1 MSAPSAPSVP
11 ETTSFAAELRAAT
24 TSDHGGAEGSGF
36 MQALMDGALDAT
48 AVGDLAARLLPVYRS
63 METATATYGD
73 DAVLGPVLDPGLIR
87 TPSLEADVAVLRP
100 EACPSPAVERYL
112 ARLTAAQGRPD
123 LLLAHHYTRYLGDL
137 SGGQAIGALVRR
149 HYALPSQ
156 ATTFYDFPD
165 IADPMAFKRRYREH
179 LDRLPALGVD
189 TAAFIGE
196 VRTAYALNRGLI
208 DELGALHAPRA

>member
-1 MSAPSAPSVP
+1 MSAPSLP

-24 TSDHGGAEGSGF
+24 QPDHGAAEGAGF
-36 MQALMDGALDAT
+36 MQALMEGALDAS

-87 TPSLEADVAVLRP
+87 TPSLETDVAALRP
-100 EACPSPAVERYL
+100 EVGPSPAVEVYL
-112 ARLTAAQGRPD
+112 ARLTAVCGRPD

-149 HYALPSQ
+149 HYGLSES
-156 ATTFYDFPD
+156 ATSFYAFPAID
-165 IADPMAFKRRYREH
+165 DAMAFKRSYREH

-189 TAAFIGE
+189 TAAFIDE

-208 DELGALHAPRA
+208 DELGALHAPRG